1 MTPEQCAEF
10 LGIKINTLYVMKSQ
24 GGKGETERIKRI
36 ITFAGQSLKGPEGSA
51 VLFKLSD
58 TAKDQNRPGS
68 PEPVSA
74 KGRAQA
80 VAFKCGKGRV
90 VVLGEAAMMSAGLC
104 WRMGKRSTKSA

>member
-58 TAKDQNRPGS
+58 TAKIRIDPAQQNRCRRRAEHRLS
-68 PEPVSA
+68 PSNAARVAWLS
-74 KGRAQA
+74 RA
-80 VAFKCGKGRV
+80 R
-90 VVLGEAAMMSAGLC
+90 
-104 WRMGKRSTKSA
+104 RP